1 MRDDSHGAD
10 RIGAVSHDTDKLI
23 RQLSLVAFL
32 MAERRPLTAREIK
45 SVVEGYSEMSDE
57 AFARRFYSDRSELV
71 ALGVPLH
78 SQRDEFTGEELYTLR
93 AEQYFLPKLDLDD
106 EELAALQIALHLLDG
121 QFAYAEPLRLALQN
135 LALGRPTQ
143 LEAAPESALRVEVRD
158 PDYSDEM
165 SGRLTKLEGA
175 ISKQRTV
182 RFTYWSIS
190 RDRTRERTVNPYAL
204 LPEAGSWYLI
214 GRDLDEDDERTFR
227 VSRIIGDIRFAT
239 RRERDF
245 RMPEYDP
252 SGFRGRQPWQYG
264 EDKGEAE
271 IELDHDTAWWVERMV
286 ERGDVADG
294 VFGTPYSRLDL
305 LAGWVLRQEGR
316 ARPLSPPE
324 LVDVVND
331 GLERVLQRHEGEPT
345 KPPRPKAR
353 QEVEPLDRPAG
364 PLAPERFGVL
374 QALLAHLL
382 ARCGDEPRAIIPA
395 QELVDRFH
403 IPPDQL
409 DDHLQ
414 LLNLVNFGGGCYAVY
429 ASLDGDDVRV
439 DKELF
444 GDAFRRAP
452 RLTPLEAR
460 AIRLALEFVGPM
472 IAAEA
477 QTPLERVRRKLE
489 ETFGEFGQQEEAEDV
504 PEAASE
510 EEQLIRT
517 FSQAIREQ
525 RLVEI
530 EYVAVG
536 EETSIRVVE
545 PHALERELP
554 WWYVHSWDRTRDAQ
568 RSFRLDRMRRAELLK
583 ETFDP
588 RPGLEPRKLRD
599 VRVARVLFDPEVA
612 RWRIERGALPLARGY
627 ALEEVG
633 VGGTDW
639 FVGEILSH
647 RGFAEVLEPED
658 LRREVASRA
667 KKLKAALAKKPA
679 RA

>member
-1 MRDDSHGAD
+1 MRDDGHGAD

-182 RFTYWSIS
+182 KFTYWSIS

-214 GRDLDEDDERTFR
+214 GRDLDEEDERTFR
-227 VSRIIGDIRFAT
+227 VSRIVGDIRFAT

-252 SGFRGRQPWQYG
+252 SDFRGRQPWQYG
-264 EDKGEAE
+264 DAKGEAE
-271 IELDHDTAWWVERMV
+271 IELDADTAWWVERMV
-286 ERGDVADG
+286 ERGEVEDG
-294 VFGTPYSRLDL
+294 TFTTPYSRLDL

-316 ARPLSPPE
+316 ARPLAPPE
-324 LVDVVND
+324 LVDEVAA
-331 GLERVLQRHEGEPT
+331 GLERVLERHEGEPT
-345 KPPRPKAR
+345 KPPRPKAQ
-353 QEVEPLDRPAG
+353 QETEQLERPAG

-382 ARCGDEPRAIIPA
+382 ARCGDETRATIPA
-395 QELVDRFH
+395 QELVERFH
-403 IPPDQL
+403 IPYDQL

-429 ASLDGDDVRV
+429 ASLDGDEVRV

-444 GDAFRRAP
+444 GDAFRRPP

-489 ETFGEFGQQEEAEDV
+489 ETFGEFAL
-504 PEAASE
+504 PEATDPEAGSE

-517 FSQAIREQ
+517 LSQAIREQ

-536 EETSIRVVE
+536 EETSVRVVE

-599 VRVARVLFDPEVA
+599 VRVAKVLFDPEVA
-612 RWRIERGALPLARGY
+612 RWRIERGALPLAKGY

-633 VGGTDW
+633 VGGSDW

-658 LRREVASRA
+658 LRKEVAERA
-667 KKLKAALAKKPA
+667 KKLKAALAKRPA
-679 RA
+679 RAR